1 MLQGGSAAAPGV
13 VVLPTQGWDAGATQV
28 AFGRPGSQGGQVEV
42 LNEGSA
48 QMQRMRGTGGLARA
62 GQVQW
67 QRDGLNI
74 GPICIAF
81 QSAAGQGQQRDVGLS
96 GTTMCVMD
104 GNCQQSIG
112 CGRMR

>member
-1 MLQGGSAAAPGV
+1 VM
-13 VVLPTQGWDAGATQV
+13 
-28 AFGRPGSQGGQVEV
+28 
-42 LNEGSA
+42 NEGTA
-48 QMQRMRGTGGLARA
+48 QMQRMRGDGGLARA

-74 GPICIAF
+74 GAICIAF
-81 QSAAGQGQQRDVGLS
+81 QSAAGQSQQQDVGLS

-104 GNCQQSIG
+104 SDCQQSIG